1 MTTEKKTSNQ
11 PRYDEKKIKIAG
23 FENLGTYEITM
34 MGERPPGLKKPITEK
49 TITVGW
55 DTEYVQGRQIVVD
68 GISEVDGESEVVF
81 DSNDIVSHQFW
92 FLELGVGLLV
102 LRPTHADKLTLDE
115 VIRLAHRFVLDR
127 KKGVTTLRF
136 ISHYSVAELSST
148 IWQPTVTK
156 RLKNLIA
163 VQKSVT
169 SKQADLYAYFDHNRN
184 AKEVLFSL
192 HDTNLLS
199 GGQALH
205 DLGEAIG
212 LPKVSLPDGA
222 IESMRLLLEEDRDLF
237 IQYAMQD
244 SVIASAWF
252 CWLLEEAAHLGLIA
266 PGEIPITASHMAGL
280 YLGHALEDHSERGGL
295 HVLTGRSADDKNPGV
310 CWGYREAAKVSYHGG
325 RNEAYIHGYVDGTCK
340 ELDLKSAYPIAL
352 ACLPDPDWDDIHSFA
367 SADDLPGPFVLG
379 VAHVR
384 FRFKRDC
391 PAPYFAV
398 ESERGLI
405 FPFSGEALVTATEVW
420 AAHRSGYLEHLEIV
434 NGVVFGTTS
443 SRRVSDAVSTLI
455 LERDRVKKTDP
466 SKAGLLKLI
475 ANSIYGK
482 LAQDIRPRKVV
493 DLFRSLDQKTRV
505 TSQRAYSTCQS
516 PFVASYITAATRCLI
531 AEIVNMARTKGLRV
545 VNATTDAVQIEG
557 AFLQEWLG
565 DMPLYNKVEQEANR
579 LFGPTMK
586 LIEVKHETHGM
597 VSIRTRM
604 SWGTDPER
612 LSASAENK
620 QVKEVPIQRGGLQTR
635 DLDGHKLGHRDAC
648 LDLHRR
654 YLTRD
659 WTFVRRSLSGL
670 PSMLPGARGGI
681 IDDLKSV
688 CKKVTISGDYD
699 LKRRIDLDSVK
710 MVSVPDLNEG
720 EVQRVFFD
728 TVPWRDNYEAGAA
741 HAAYR
746 AWKERVARRPNNA
759 PSRDVLHGVA
769 EVLEF
774 DAFRRLFEIADGQV
788 SDLDTI
794 CREKVAWAMLK
805 EGAGEACI
813 REITRFTKKK
823 MKNIAKWKV
832 IERLDTEHHPE
843 ACDRVHDIL
852 AGIMKPCLRMRVQRR
867 VLRSGC

>member
-1 MTTEKKTSNQ
+1 MTEMKKASN
-11 PRYDEKKIKIAG
+11 PLRYEDKRIQIAG
-23 FENLGTYEITM
+23 FENLETYEIKM
-34 MGERPPGLKKPITEK
+34 VDEPPPLLKKSITGK

-55 DTEYVQGRQIVVD
+55 DTEYVQGRPLVAD
-68 GISEVDGESEVVF
+68 GVCEGDGEDEAAL

-102 LRPTHADKLTLDE
+102 LRPTHAEKLSLDE

-127 KKGVTTLRF
+127 KKGITTLRF
-136 ISHYSVAELSST
+136 ISHYSVAELSTT

-169 SKQADLYAYFDHNRN
+169 SKQADVYEYPDHNRN
-184 AKEVLFSL
+184 PKRVLFSL

-222 IESMRLLLEEDRDLF
+222 IESMRLLLEEDRGLF

-295 HVLTGRSADDKNPGV
+295 YVLTGRSADDKSPGV
-310 CWGYREAAKVSYHGG
+310 CWGYREAAKVTYHGG
-325 RNEAYIHGYVDGTCK
+325 RNEAYVHGYVAGSCK
-340 ELDLKSAYPIAL
+340 ELDLKSAYPLAL
-352 ACLPDPDWDDIHSFA
+352 ACLPDPDWEDVRSFT
-367 SADDLPGPFVLG
+367 SVEDLPGPFVLG

-384 FRFKRDC
+384 FRFKDSC
-391 PAPYFAV
+391 PAPHFAV

-405 FPFSGEALVTATEVW
+405 FPLSGEALVTATEVW
-420 AAHRSGYLEHLEIV
+420 AAHQSGHLEHMEIV

-516 PFVASYITAATRCLI
+516 PFVAAYITAVTRCLI
-531 AEIVNMARTKGLRV
+531 AEIVNKARTAGLRV
-545 VNATTDAVQIEG
+545 VNATTDGIQIEG
-557 AFLQEWLG
+557 EFLQDWLS
-565 DMPLYNKVEQEANR
+565 DLPLYSEVELEATR
-579 LFGPTMK
+579 LFGTSMK
-586 LIEVKHETHGM
+586 LIDVKHETQGM

-635 DLDGHKLGHRDAC
+635 DIDGHKLGHREAC

-654 YLTRD
+654 YLTRN
-659 WTFVRRSLSGL
+659 WAFIRRSLSGL
-670 PSMLPGARGGI
+670 PSMLPGARGGV

-688 CKKVTISGDYD
+688 CKLVTISGDYD
-699 LKRRIDLDSVK
+699 LKRRIDLESVK
-710 MVSVPDLNEG
+710 MVAVPDMIGG
-720 EVQRVFFD
+720 EVQRVYFD
-728 TVPWRDNYEAGAA
+728 TAPWRDHYEAGAA

-746 AWKERVARRPNNA
+746 AWKERVARRPQSA

-774 DAFRRLFEIADGQV
+774 DAYRRLFEIADGQV
-788 SDLDTI
+788 ADLDTI

-805 EGAGEACI
+805 EGADEACI
-813 REITRFTKKK
+813 REITCFTRKKVQI
-823 MKNIAKWKV
+823 IAKREKLQLL
-832 IERLDTEHHPE
+832 EEDRHRD
-843 ACDRVHDIL
+843 ACERVHNIL
-852 AGIMKPCLRMRVQRR
+852 SRITKPCLRIRVQRR
-867 VLRSGC
+867 VIRVGR